1 MWPWAHLGLAY
12 VAYLLVRPR
21 AWWRADRLT
30 LGALV
35 LGTQLPDLIDKPAA
49 WVFGVLPSGRS
60 LAHSLVFVLPLLLIV
75 AVVCRRRARR
85 EAGVAFGFGVLSHLV
100 LDALGPFLAGDYGEL
115 GFLLWPLTPPPPYD
129 EPGNLG
135 ELLTAVLGTQ
145 FSPAF
150 ALQLAVGALL
160 GTVFC
165 YHVWRAGSAGT
176 GDDPG
181 RRRRR

>member
-12 VAYLLVRPR
+12 VVYLLVRPR

-60 LAHSLVFVLPLLLIV
+60 LAHSLVFVLPFFLLV

-85 EAGVAFGFGVLSHLV
+85 EAGFAFGFGVLSHLA
-100 LDALGPFLAGDYGEL
+100 LDAVGPFLAGDYGEL

-129 EPGNLG
+129 EPGTLA
-135 ELLTAVLGTQ
+135 ELLQAALAAQ
-145 FSPAF
+145 FSRAF
-150 ALQLAVGALL
+150 ALQLAVGGLL
-160 GTVFC
+160 GVVFC
-165 YHVWRAGSAGT
+165 YHAWRAEWVGEAAS
-176 GDDPG
+176 
-181 RRRRR
+181 RR